1 MAHLVDCAAAGGG
14 VHLEAV
20 QLLATWP
27 VDAPAPAPGPNLG
40 RWKEIAD
47 EEGAD
52 LDDALQSLLAKMEG
66 VAIAAGRELTDA
78 SLRQMIRRQKT
89 KAS

>member
-1 MAHLVDCAAAGGG
+1 MARRRAGAGAG
-14 VHLEAV
+14 EDESGAV
-20 QLLATWP
+20 EP
-27 VDAPAPAPGPNLG
+27 
-40 RWKEIAD
+40 IAD

-78 SLRQMIRRQKT
+78 SVRQMIRRQKT

>member
-1 MAHLVDCAAAGGG
+1 MADWPKLQEAMEDDAARM
-14 VHLEAV
+14 E
-20 QLLATWP
+20 
-27 VDAPAPAPGPNLG
+27 
-40 RWKEIAD
+40 D

-66 VAIAAGRELTDA
+66 VALSAGRELTDA

-89 KAS
+89 KA